1 MTHDEM
7 IAVIQAHKEGRTVQ
21 CKLNAS
27 GIVNQE
33 LIDRADKLLKERLV
47 ASGAAKYVKP
57 AYDWSDKTCDLFDF
71 VSYEYRVKP
80 EPPKPREGFVYSSNI
95 LVLEAFAREFPGA
108 VGTDRMVKVRE
119 VL

>member
-33 LIDRADKLLKERLV
+33 LIGRADKLLKERLV
-47 ASGAAKYVKP
+47 ASGAATYVKP

-80 EPPKPREGFVYSSNI
+80 EPPKPREWWIQLPGETDHGEVLHFKPFNENDFI
-95 LVLEAFAREFPGA
+95 L
-108 VGTDRMVKVRE
+108 VRE